1 MRNDAEQSPYQL
13 LAHSAPLLVLRGFV
27 IAGLQFFAKRAIYAK
42 ADESFSAAYAVFSAI
57 EGFIFILVFRGFRII
72 SANAAHLHARE
83 IVAQHNES
91 VTFDPAEI
99 GILYR
104 QGVLFGCVLLIP
116 SGLLCLSSPVIFRL
130 TKQSD
135 IVLKNCAGYFSYGF
149 LGYAAD
155 MVYRS
160 RARIDIGRSQPAFAL
175 LGDIVEGAIDVVGTY
190 ILVNGKWGFPNMGV
204 NGGSLAYAIAAIVTA
219 LGYHFC
225 LSLYSQSEK
234 YKLYRFTLYECK
246 NTFFSPEFKKIVYG
260 GLHIAFRFSILNIVL
275 MLTTFFCSVSGTGAL
290 IGLQAAG
297 AYGYLVS
304 LPISGF
310 SEAASVLVGRLVKT
324 NWDEARTIGN
334 VALLINFVFSSFCAV
349 LLFMYLNSMAR
360 IFVNN
365 DALHTD
371 DFQTVKTFLCVQAV
385 MEIINSLGNTGASI
399 LSGCLKTRRA
409 FLLALCFNLI
419 LNSVLSSIV
428 YFASNRQAGSMYAV
442 QLIGSLLNSSGI
454 LLSWK
459 QQKNPQANNTALQSV
474 AYQTNQ
480 SIWEKPALESPR
492 NSAVNEYLN
501 ATL

>member
-72 SANAAHLHARE
+72 SANTAHLHARE

-104 QGVLFGCVLLIP
+104 QGVLFGCILLMP
-116 SGLLCLSSPVIFRL
+116 AGVLCLSSPVIFRL

-219 LGYHFC
+219 LGYHAF
-225 LSLYSQSEK
+225 SYAHSNFEQ
-234 YKLYRFTLYECK
+234 YHLYRFTFSELK
-246 NTFFSPEFKKIVYG
+246 NMLFSAEFKKIACG
-260 GLHIAFRFSILNIVL
+260 GLHIAFKFAMLNIAL
-275 MLTTFFCSVSGTGAL
+275 MLTTFYCGLSGAGAL
-290 IGLQAAG
+290 VGLQAAG
-297 AYGYLVS
+297 AYSYLVS
-304 LPISGF
+304 LPIGGF
-310 SEAASVLVGRLVKT
+310 SEASSVVVGWLAKK
-324 NWDEARTIGN
+324 NWHEACKIGN
-334 VALLINFVFSSFCAV
+334 LTILIGLLFSSLCAV
-349 LLFMYLNSMAR
+349 VLFIFLNTVTK
-360 IFVNN
+360 IFINN
-365 DALHTD
+365 DTAHTH
-371 DFQTVKTFLCVQAV
+371 DFQTVKIYLCIQAI
-385 MEIINSLGNTGASI
+385 MEIINSVGNTGASV
-399 LSGCLKTRRA
+399 LSGCLKTQRA
-409 FLLALCFNLI
+409 FLLTLSFNLI
-419 LNSVLSSIV
+419 LNTVLSSIV
-428 YFASNRQAGSMYAV
+428 YFATDKNVENMYAV
-442 QLIGSLLNSSGI
+442 QLLGLMLNAGGI

-459 QQKNPQANNTALQSV
+459 QQKNPQENNTTLKSV
-474 AYQTNQ
+474 VYQTNQ

-501 ATL
+501 ATI